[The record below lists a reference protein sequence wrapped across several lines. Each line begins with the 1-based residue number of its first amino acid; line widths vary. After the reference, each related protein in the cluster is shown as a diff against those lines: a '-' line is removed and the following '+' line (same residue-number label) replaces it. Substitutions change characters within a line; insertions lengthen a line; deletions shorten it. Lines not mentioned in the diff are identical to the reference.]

1 MRPLAAVLG
10 ALAAVVVAAASPS
23 PVRLWP
29 GKAPGET
36 KPLPP
41 EVNVTG
47 PNDRRPGNRDVFRLS
62 NVSDPTLTVYPAD
75 PARATGAAVLVC
87 PGGGYVRL
95 AMDLEGKEVCDWLN
109 SIGVTGILLKY
120 RVPRREGVPQW
131 QPPVQDA
138 QRAMGLIRQ
147 HAQAWAIDPRRLGI
161 IGFSAGAHVAAVL
174 SAHQETRLYQP
185 LDDADALSCR
195 PDFTMLVYPGYFT
208 GKQRG
213 TIAPEVAVARD
224 KTPPTLIVQTEDDPV
239 HVENA
244 LWYFEALKQAGVPAE
259 MHLYPTGGHGY
270 GLRRTSDEVTTWPDR
285 AADWLRANGWLA
297 PRH

>member
-1 MRPLAAVLG
+1 
-10 ALAAVVVAAASPS
+10 
-23 PVRLWP
+23 
-29 GKAPGET
+29 
-36 KPLPP
+36 
-41 EVNVTG
+41 
-47 PNDRRPGNRDVFRLS
+47 
-62 NVSDPTLTVYPAD
+62 
-75 PARATGAAVLVC
+75 
-87 PGGGYVRL
+87 
-95 AMDLEGKEVCDWLN
+95 
-109 SIGVTGILLKY
+109 
-120 RVPRREGVPQW
+120 
-131 QPPVQDA
+131 
-138 QRAMGLIRQ
+138 
-147 HAQAWAIDPRRLGI
+147 
-161 IGFSAGAHVAAVL
+161 
-174 SAHQETRLYQP
+174 LYQP